1 MISDKVAPDI
11 ATLSTTMSPSAT
23 NFPEAI
29 SPPSPSPRTHPKEAT
44 ALLLFFF
51 FFFFLFL
58 PLFLQN

>member
-29 SPPSPSPRTHPKEAT
+29 SPPPHPKEAT
-44 ALLLFFF
+44 ALLFLFFF
-51 FFFFLFL
+51 FFL